1 MATTKIDSF
10 LDKKLLIK
18 ELQTGFQKE
27 KKLEEGNAGGKLFK
41 TNKLILLIRNYSK
54 CLSLK
59 ST

>member
-1 MATTKIDSF
+1 MATTEIDSF

-41 TNKLILLIRNYSK
+41 TNRN
-54 CLSLK
+54 
-59 ST
+59 